1 MNRFTSFRVDST
13 NLRYLDGIV
22 GTCRKRG
29 IKLLFSVSPTLKVVS
44 NDEFLTWLHRYCKG
58 KGVMLIDFSHDRQF
72 IAYPDLFY
80 DATHLNSKGADLFTK
95 CIVSRLKP
103 IIRERRSVY

>member
-1 MNRFTSFRVDST
+1 
-13 NLRYLDGIV
+13 
-22 GTCRKRG
+22 
-29 IKLLFSVSPTLKVVS
+29 
-44 NDEFLTWLHRYCKG
+44 
-58 KGVMLIDFSHDRQF
+58 MLIDFSHDRQF